1 LKKIGLT
8 GGIGSGKSYIASIF
22 EALGVPVFYADD
34 EAKKILNNP
43 DVLEQI
49 NRQLS
54 VDVIDHSTGLADKKL
69 IASIVFQ
76 QPEKL
81 ALLNNIIHPKV
92 EEWFQRWCQKYS
104 HKKYVLKEAAIL
116 FESGSYKN
124 LDGIIAVVAPM
135 TVRINRVMK
144 RDGQSVEQIRQ
155 RINNQWTDEQR
166 TAHANWII
174 DNDENKELLS
184 KILEIDH
191 HLNTN

>member
-1 LKKIGLT
+1 
-8 GGIGSGKSYIASIF
+8 
-22 EALGVPVFYADD
+22 
-34 EAKKILNNP
+34 
-43 DVLEQI
+43 
-49 NRQLS
+49 
-54 VDVIDHSTGLADKKL
+54 VIDHSTGLADKKL

-76 QPEKL
+76 HPEKL

-92 EEWFQRWCQKYS
+92 EEWFQRWCQKYAQ
-104 HKKYVLKEAAIL
+104 KKYVLKEAAIL

-124 LDGIIAVVAPM
+124 LDGIITVVAPI